1 MRKKKIEKKKMNND
15 SNENSSDKRDDNKV
29 EPLFIFPEEI
39 KILGVLSKD
48 NLSIVYSGLCRNSKV
63 SLKIIEDDFRYQ
75 NDILFEMEQIKRV
88 ISFKYHPI

>member
-1 MRKKKIEKKKMNND
+1 MRKKKNWKKKMNND

>member
-1 MRKKKIEKKKMNND
+1 MNND